1 MKEYQDIMNGYQK
14 QKDYQR
20 KVVAVSMGLI
30 VLASIIVYLDLVR
43 ISPFLIYLAGMG
55 IALVYAAKT
64 RVETATYPQLKK
76 YLRKANPILSKQEAL
91 VFFIDQQLNKL
102 PMDEAND
109 LFAWLA
115 DDKKWQDKEMRKDF
129 HGKIDELRAYY
140 LFLNEMTGDEE
151 NGEISFDTYRAL
163 DTNRHKEL
171 V

>member
-1 MKEYQDIMNGYQK
+1 
-14 QKDYQR
+14 
-20 KVVAVSMGLI
+20 
-30 VLASIIVYLDLVR
+30 
-43 ISPFLIYLAGMG
+43 MG
-55 IALVYAAKT
+55 IALFYATKT

-76 YLRKANPILSKQEAL
+76 YLRKTNPTLSKQEVL
-91 VFFIDQQLNKL
+91 VFFIDKQLNKL

-115 DDKKWQDKEMRKDF
+115 DDKKWQDKEIRRDF
-129 HGKIDELRAYY
+129 HEKIDELRAYY